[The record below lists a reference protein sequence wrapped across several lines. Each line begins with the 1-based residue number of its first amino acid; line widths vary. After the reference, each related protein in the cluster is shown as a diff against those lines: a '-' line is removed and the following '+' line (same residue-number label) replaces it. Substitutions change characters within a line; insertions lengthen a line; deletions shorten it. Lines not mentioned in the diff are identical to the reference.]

1 MDLCPKHNLAIA
13 PDGKCVLCRRTLSM
27 ALHRDDESWVSQL
40 FTWLLL
46 LCLLATLAGLIYV
59 ANNPA
64 GHRGGRYVEAPPVG
78 QLDAPRSAAAR
89 RDEPGQPGVSEA
101 AQPESAATT
110 APAATGVQAPT
121 TDTGTDANANAAA
134 QLPQMQPATTE
145 DGETPSALRRPPTVP
160 GIPASELSR
169 ARSKVQVIMFG
180 APWCYICDRA
190 RDFLKA
196 RDVTLVEYDI
206 EMSGEAMDALSDVN
220 PASTIPTFQ
229 IADEA
234 IVGFHPWV
242 LEDAINAVALERYAS
257 R

>member
-27 ALHRDDESWVSQL
+27 ALQRDEESWVSQL

-46 LCLLATLAGLIYV
+46 LCLLATLAGLLYV

-78 QLDAPRSAAAR
+78 QIDAQRSAATR
-89 RDEPGQPGVSEA
+89 PEEPEPQPAQAVQPDGAAAA
-101 AQPESAATT
+101 AQATPAAPDATT
-110 APAATGVQAPT
+110 AQL
-121 TDTGTDANANAAA
+121 AAA
-134 QLPQMQPATTE
+134 QQATIE
-145 DGETPSALRRPPTVP
+145 AEVGETPSALRRPPTAP
-160 GIPASELSR
+160 GIPAADLTR
-169 ARSKVQVIMFG
+169 ARSKVEVIMYS

-196 RDVTLVEYDI
+196 RDVALVEYDI